1 MFAYVFGST
10 QALLNIL
17 NSPAKVADSS
27 QVLTSLNILLQSVTM
42 LPMPRNKVAPPL
54 NQNTTPL
61 RAHLTAAEESDLN
74 DQIKVAQQL
83 LNPNPSRTPQRI
95 TYRQR
100 RRAIESLQ
108 ELSEHS
114 ESDPEAKSSETNPFE
129 EYQAIYH
136 TSTLE
141 MMTPSGSTAPD
152 VKLMVEVDDTD
163 KQWAKTISTTV
174 IETLDE
180 KKKELSKGPV
190 PNPYRGDHKDTRHFL
205 LDLELYFRM
214 NPLKSNTDKKKKML
228 LSLLKGKTNTWK
240 ITEQMKLF
248 PEDNDPEEKKKA
260 AKESWSSFKKRFQA
274 KWQPIDVTEEA
285 QMKIEEVR
293 MKDRADD
300 YVNKFHLIAMET
312 GYDE

>member
-1 MFAYVFGST
+1 
-10 QALLNIL
+10 
-17 NSPAKVADSS
+17 
-27 QVLTSLNILLQSVTM
+27 
-42 LPMPRNKVAPPL
+42 
-54 NQNTTPL
+54 
-61 RAHLTAAEESDLN
+61 
-74 DQIKVAQQL
+74 
-83 LNPNPSRTPQRI
+83 
-95 TYRQR
+95 
-100 RRAIESLQ
+100 
-108 ELSEHS
+108 
-114 ESDPEAKSSETNPFE
+114 
-129 EYQAIYH
+129 
-136 TSTLE
+136 